1 MTDPDKFDIKLNRAT
16 TIDVTELNFPHKAP
30 EEAAP
35 IKIADIKTL
44 PARQQVSEFTYS
56 YFFSQKKSYISSQL
70 IITFT

>member
-1 MTDPDKFDIKLNRAT
+1 MTDPNKFDIKLNRAT
-16 TIDVTELNFPHKAP
+16 TIDVTELNFPHKSP

-56 YFFSQKKSYISSQL
+56 
-70 IITFT
+70 